1 MKKCLEGSCKNGVM
15 MKTRKKDIGP
25 QAMDEKGNTCI
36 VGEC

>member
-1 MKKCLEGSCKNGVM
+1 MQKWSNDENPE
-15 MKTRKKDIGP
+15 KDIGP